1 MPAQAR
7 GVAETNPKPNPK
19 PNPNPNLTQARGV
32 AENLPG
38 NASTYVF
45 TEEASYLAHYR
56 RALVA
61 VPRRADRT
69 LAPTPTLALTRA

>member
-1 MPAQAR
+1 MPA
-7 GVAETNPKPNPK
+7 K
-19 PNPNPNLTQARGV
+19 ARGV

-45 TEEASYLAHYR
+45 TDEASYLAHYR

-69 LAPTPTLALTRA
+69 LTPTPTLALTRA